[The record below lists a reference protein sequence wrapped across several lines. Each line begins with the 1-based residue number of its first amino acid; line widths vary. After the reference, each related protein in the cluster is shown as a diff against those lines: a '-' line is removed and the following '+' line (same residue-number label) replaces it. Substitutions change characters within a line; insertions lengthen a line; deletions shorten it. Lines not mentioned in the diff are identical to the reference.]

1 MTSFID
7 NLPHISLFNESK
19 KINYPLIN
27 LNEEKDEQIQIVIL
41 TSSTNRKDE
50 SMDKAP
56 TVQKTEDLCKKK
68 GIKCYTV
75 YADTATVEKTDKG
88 KIYIKNFNEKGLE
101 INKDN
106 TVIIVRRGV
115 LMHRYS
121 LNLLSRLERM
131 RFFTLNQRSSI
142 EICDDKYL
150 TTLKLV
156 DAGLP
161 IPKTVI
167 IPNEETI
174 DQSLEKIGNKFPV
187 VIKTLTGTKGIGVF
201 IVNDYESLKPI
212 LQTI

>member
-1 MTSFID
+1 
-7 NLPHISLFNESK
+7 
-19 KINYPLIN
+19 
-27 LNEEKDEQIQIVIL
+27 
-41 TSSTNRKDE
+41 
-50 SMDKAP
+50 
-56 TVQKTEDLCKKK
+56 
-68 GIKCYTV
+68 
-75 YADTATVEKTDKG
+75 
-88 KIYIKNFNEKGLE
+88 
-101 INKDN
+101 
-106 TVIIVRRGV
+106 

-156 DAGLP
+156 DVGLP